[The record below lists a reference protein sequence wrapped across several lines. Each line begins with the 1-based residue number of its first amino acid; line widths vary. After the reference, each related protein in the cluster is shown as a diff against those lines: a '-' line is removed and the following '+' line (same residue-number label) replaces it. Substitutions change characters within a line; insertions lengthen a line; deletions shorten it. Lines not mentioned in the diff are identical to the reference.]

1 MKYLKSTT
9 QKTYTFSGQHIPA
22 CVTKD
27 NEVLALNDPA
37 YKEFTK
43 SAVVKALIS
52 SGAIIVLDKAPESA
66 NQQVKTL
73 TNKTAELSME
83 NTKLHEEIAE
93 LKRQLTDSGNNAEVA
108 SLKAA
113 LAKQVEDDT
122 AEIKALQEAKD
133 ARIAELEAQLAAATA
148 APTAS
153 TTTKKGQKGE

>member
-9 QKTYTFSGQHIPA
+9 QKTYTFNGQHVPA

-66 NQQVKTL
+66 TQQVKTL

-93 LKRQLTDSGNNAEVA
+93 LKKQLENSGNNAEVV

-133 ARIAELEAQLAAATA
+133 TEIAELKKQLEAATA
-148 APTAS
+148 S
-153 TTTKKGQKGE
+153 KKGQKGE